1 MHKMHFP
8 ASLFKP
14 LKGLFHSHTFN
25 HPYPTKHLAIANVAL
40 KKWQINSANSHGLS
54 STYPTVVILYVTYT
68 TT

>member
-40 KKWQINSANSHGLS
+40 NLRSGKLIQQILMDFLLH
-54 STYPTVVILYVTYT
+54 IQQ
-68 TT
+68 

>member
-1 MHKMHFP
+1 MHFP

-40 KKWQINSANSHGLS
+40 NLRSGKLIQQILMDFLLH
-54 STYPTVVILYVTYT
+54 IQQ
-68 TT
+68 